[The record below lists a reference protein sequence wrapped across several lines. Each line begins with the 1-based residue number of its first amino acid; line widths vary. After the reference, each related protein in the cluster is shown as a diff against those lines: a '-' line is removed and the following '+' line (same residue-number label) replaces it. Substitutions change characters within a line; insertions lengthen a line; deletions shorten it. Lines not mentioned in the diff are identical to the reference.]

1 MSSKP
6 STPIASRRWTPE
18 SERSRIPIS
27 LSPVPFRRTNSM
39 RLRTNC
45 LLNETTLKQHNR
57 NLQQTRATVDRNQKQ
72 LKLNLN
78 YQRRGSLLMDAKS
91 DSNGVD
97 SGGTVDEVDKSSTC
111 NHSNG
116 SVRRSSFNRNGMV
129 RDTRRPSQRRER
141 RSWTGAKCLPSRAS
155 AFSETPAVL
164 CNQALCEQEERLSR
178 IGLTQFIDFPV
189 CKA

>member
-39 RLRTNC
+39 RLRNNC

-57 NLQQTRATVDRNQKQ
+57 NLQQTRAIVDKNQKQ

-78 YQRRGSLLMDAKS
+78 YQRRGSLSMDAKA
-91 DSNGVD
+91 DSNGID
-97 SGGTVDEVDKSSTC
+97 SGGTDEVDKSSTC

-116 SVRRSSFNRNGMV
+116 IVRRSSFNRNGMV
-129 RDTRRPSQRRER
+129 RHSKTIATTRKAFLDGCQVF
-141 RSWTGAKCLPSRAS
+141 AKLGEI
-155 AFSETPAVL
+155 FSETPAVL
-164 CNQALCEQEERLSR
+164 CNQTLRNKKKNAFFEK
-178 IGLTQFIDFPV
+178 D
-189 CKA
+189 

>member
-97 SGGTVDEVDKSSTC
+97 TGGTDEVDKSSTC

-129 RDTRRPSQRRER
+129 RHPTNVAKARKAFLDGCQVFAKAGER
-141 RSWTGAKCLPSRAS
+141 L
-155 AFSETPAVL
+155 SETPAVL
-164 CNQALCEQEERLSR
+164 CNRTPCEQEERLFR

>member
-6 STPIASRRWTPE
+6 TTPIASRRWTPE

-97 SGGTVDEVDKSSTC
+97 SGGTDEVDKSSTC

-116 SVRRSSFNRNGMV
+116 SLRRSSFNRNGMV
-129 RDTRRPSQRRER
+129 RKTKER
-141 RSWTGAKCLPSRAS
+141 RKGEKGVLGRVPSVCLVGQIFFRRHQQCYVIKLHAMNKKN
-155 AFSETPAVL
+155 AFFEK
-164 CNQALCEQEERLSR
+164 
-178 IGLTQFIDFPV
+178 D
-189 CKA
+189 